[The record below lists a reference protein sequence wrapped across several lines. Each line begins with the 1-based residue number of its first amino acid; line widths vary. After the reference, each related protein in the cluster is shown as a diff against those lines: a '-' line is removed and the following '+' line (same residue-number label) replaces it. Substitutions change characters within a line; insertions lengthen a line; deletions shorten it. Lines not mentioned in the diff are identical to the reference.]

1 MFFLSLGKSD
11 CPYYA
16 RSELLGDK
24 LVKNLPDFQ
33 LHKIVIKPE
42 EWDVSCVFNFYL
54 STSSK
59 NINFFHIYMLNLSA
73 LFGTKTKK
81 PYLTSVCFI
90 IIDAAVLTHE
100 NLCNDIF
107 YLQ

>member
-1 MFFLSLGKSD
+1 MSYSFLLSLGKSD

-42 EWDVSCVFNFYL
+42 EWDVSCVFFIFQYL
-54 STSSK
+54 LLLVLELRQ
-59 NINFFHIYMLNLSA
+59 NILFDFSLFHY
-73 LFGTKTKK
+73 
-81 PYLTSVCFI
+81 
-90 IIDAAVLTHE
+90 
-100 NLCNDIF
+100 
-107 YLQ
+107 

>member
-1 MFFLSLGKSD
+1 MSYSFLLSLGKSD

-42 EWDVSCVFNFYL
+42 EWDVSQCGFFYL
-54 STSSK
+54 PISLKYYQFSL
-59 NINFFHIYMLNLSA
+59 NIAHFGIRQNI
-73 LFGTKTKK
+73 LFDFCMSVSLLM
-81 PYLTSVCFI
+81 YLHMKI
-90 IIDAAVLTHE
+90 NI
-100 NLCNDIF
+100 
-107 YLQ
+107 

>member
-1 MFFLSLGKSD
+1 MSYSFLLSLGKSD

-42 EWDVSCVFNFYL
+42 EWDVSQC
-54 STSSK
+54 
-59 NINFFHIYMLNLSA
+59 FF
-73 LFGTKTKK
+73 F
-81 PYLTSVCFI
+81 F
-90 IIDAAVLTHE
+90 
-100 NLCNDIF
+100 
-107 YLQ
+107 

>member
-1 MFFLSLGKSD
+1 MSYSFLLSLGKSD

-42 EWDVSCVFNFYL
+42 EWDVSQCFVFFNLPISLKYYQFSLNILLILELRQNILFDFCMSVSLLMYL
-54 STSSK
+54 HMK
-59 NINFFHIYMLNLSA
+59 INI
-73 LFGTKTKK
+73 
-81 PYLTSVCFI
+81 
-90 IIDAAVLTHE
+90 
-100 NLCNDIF
+100 
-107 YLQ
+107 

>member
-1 MFFLSLGKSD
+1 MYKTCIVFLSLGKSD

-42 EWDVSCVFNFYL
+42 EWDVSCVF
-54 STSSK
+54 
-59 NINFFHIYMLNLSA
+59 
-73 LFGTKTKK
+73 
-81 PYLTSVCFI
+81 
-90 IIDAAVLTHE
+90 
-100 NLCNDIF
+100 
-107 YLQ
+107 